1 MNRRAH
7 DVRVYDVVQE
17 TPEAVSIVLGLA
29 PELRERFAYTCG
41 QFLTVRVPSEQTGS
55 VARCYSLSGNP
66 HRDEVLTVTVKRV
79 AGGYASNWLC
89 DNIVPGSTLT
99 VLEPSGTFGPD
110 GTNGDLLLLAAGSGI
125 TPVMSIIKTVLACGT
140 GDVVLIYAN
149 RDPESTIFAGQLE
162 QLTREH
168 PDRFQV
174 RHWFETDRGVPDAAA
189 FTPLV
194 APFAARATYL
204 CGPAGFMAVAA
215 AALAGL
221 GVPASRMHREEYRSL
236 TENPFEQPEP
246 TSSPG
251 SPGADGATLE
261 VEIDGDRHTLTW
273 PRQEKLLDVLLEQGI
288 DVPYVCR
295 ESICGTCV
303 CSVRKGRTR
312 MVLNDSLPEKD
323 VQQGLTLACQ
333 SLPETDE
340 IFIAFDQ

>member
-1 MNRRAH
+1 M
-7 DVRVYDVVQE
+7 
-17 TPEAVSIVLGLA
+17 
-29 PELRERFAYTCG
+29 
-41 QFLTVRVPSEQTGS
+41 
-55 VARCYSLSGNP
+55 ARCYSLSGNP
-66 HRDEVLTVTVKRV
+66 HRDDVLTVTVKRV

-125 TPVMSIIKTVLACGT
+125 TPIMSIMSIIKTVLTCGT
-140 GDVVLIYAN
+140 ADIVLIYAN
-149 RDPESTIFAGQLE
+149 RDPGSTIFAGQLE

-174 RHWFETDRGVPDAAA
+174 QYWFETDGGVPDAAA
-189 FTPLV
+189 MTALI
-194 APFAARATYL
+194 APFAERATYL
-204 CGPAGFMAVAA
+204 CGPAGFMAVAM

-221 GVPASRMHREEYRSL
+221 GVPASRIHQEKYLSL
-236 TENPFEQPEP
+236 ADNPFEQPEP
-246 TSSPG
+246 APG
-251 SPGADGATLE
+251 SPVTDGAILE

-273 PRQEKLLDVLLEQGI
+273 PRQTKLLDVLLEQGI

-295 ESICGTCV
+295 EPICGSCV

-312 MVLNDSLPEKD
+312 MVVNDSLPDED
-323 VQQGLTLACQ
+323 VEQGLTLACQ

>member
-1 MNRRAH
+1 M
-7 DVRVYDVVQE
+7 
-17 TPEAVSIVLGLA
+17 
-29 PELRERFAYTCG
+29 
-41 QFLTVRVPSEQTGS
+41 
-55 VARCYSLSGNP
+55 
-66 HRDEVLTVTVKRV
+66 LTVTVKRV

-125 TPVMSIIKTVLACGT
+125 TPIMSIMSIIKTVLTCGT
-140 GDVVLIYAN
+140 ADIVLIYAN
-149 RDPESTIFAGQLE
+149 RDPGSTIFAGQLE

-174 RHWFETDRGVPDAAA
+174 QYWFETDGGVPDAAA
-189 FTPLV
+189 MTALI
-194 APFAARATYL
+194 APFAERATYL
-204 CGPAGFMAVAA
+204 CGPAGFMAVAM

-221 GVPASRMHREEYRSL
+221 GVPASRIHQEKYLSL
-236 TENPFEQPEP
+236 ADNPFEQPEP
-246 TSSPG
+246 APG
-251 SPGADGATLE
+251 SPVTDGAILE

-273 PRQEKLLDVLLEQGI
+273 PRQTKLLDVLLEQGI

-295 ESICGTCV
+295 EPICGSCV

-312 MVLNDSLPEKD
+312 MVVNDSLPDED
-323 VQQGLTLACQ
+323 VEQGLTLACQ

>member
-1 MNRRAH
+1 M
-7 DVRVYDVVQE
+7 
-17 TPEAVSIVLGLA
+17 
-29 PELRERFAYTCG
+29 
-41 QFLTVRVPSEQTGS
+41 
-55 VARCYSLSGNP
+55 SGNP
-66 HRDEVLTVTVKRV
+66 HRDDVLTVTVKRV

-125 TPVMSIIKTVLACGT
+125 TPIMSIMSIIKTVLTCGT
-140 GDVVLIYAN
+140 ADIVLIYAN
-149 RDPESTIFAGQLE
+149 RDPGSTIFAGQLE

-174 RHWFETDRGVPDAAA
+174 QYWFETDGGVPDAAA
-189 FTPLV
+189 MTALI
-194 APFAARATYL
+194 APFAERATYL
-204 CGPAGFMAVAA
+204 CGPAGFMAVAM

-221 GVPASRMHREEYRSL
+221 GVPASRIHQEKYLSL
-236 TENPFEQPEP
+236 ADNPFEQPEP
-246 TSSPG
+246 APG
-251 SPGADGATLE
+251 SPVTDGAILE

-273 PRQEKLLDVLLEQGI
+273 PRQTKLLDVLLEQGI

-295 ESICGTCV
+295 EPICGSCV

-312 MVLNDSLPEKD
+312 MVVNDSLPDED
-323 VQQGLTLACQ
+323 VEQGLTLACQ